1 MLSLKENIKIKETR
15 TSERK
20 PVLVYNSRVD
30 SLLKDITKEVQKSTI
45 NEVTADWLLF
55 MDDIN
60 SKMFDKISF

>member
-1 MLSLKENIKIKETR
+1 MLSIKENIKVKDTL
-15 TSERK
+15 TTERK

-30 SLLKDITKEVQKSTI
+30 SILNNITEDAEKNTI
-45 NEVTADWLLF
+45 TTVTADWLLF